1 MLFRNDKDKKDPGG
15 DDQRGGLRA
24 PLLPLRDIIVFPHMV
39 VPLFVGRQK
48 SIRALEEAMNK
59 QKFILL
65 AAQKDAKTNEPSEAD
80 IYNVGTLGTVV
91 QLLRLPDGTVKV
103 LVEGKKRARIARF
116 VPNQEFFLVDVEEIE
131 ETCEGTTEV
140 EALIR
145 GVNSTFE
152 NYVKLNKK
160 IPPEMIMSVAS
171 ITDPARLADTIVAHL
186 GIKLEDKE
194 SLLETFDPAAR
205 LEKVLGYMRSEIEI
219 LEVEKR
225 IRTRVKKQMEK
236 TQKEYYLNEQMR
248 AIQKELGEK
257 DEFKNEIQELEEKI
271 KSRRMTAEAQEKA
284 EKELKKLK
292 MMSPMSAE
300 ATVVRNYI
308 DWLISLPWGEYTD
321 DKLDIGEAEKILEE
335 DHYGLEK
342 VKQRILEY
350 LAVQSLVGEIKG
362 PVLCLVGPPG
372 VGKTSLGKSI
382 ARSTGRKFV
391 RVSLGGVRDEAEVRG
406 HRRTYIGALPGKIIQ
421 SMKKAGSNNPVFL
434 LDEVDKMST
443 DFRGDPS
450 SALLEVLD
458 PEQNTTFND
467 HYLDVDYDLSKVMFI
482 TTANNLERIPRPL
495 QDRMEIIRIAGYT
508 ELEKLNIAKKY
519 LVPKVREQNGLKE
532 SNIEFSDNAV
542 LGLIRHYTKE
552 AGVRSLERELASLCR
567 KVVVEVVKG
576 NRDAHILINSKSLSK
591 YLGPEKFRYGR
602 AEQEVKIGVTTGL
615 AWTDLGGELLNIEV
629 AVVPGKGKLTV
640 TGRLGEVMQES
651 AQAAMSYVR
660 SRADDLGLERDFYQD
675 RPAHPRAGG
684 SDPEGRPVRRHHA
697 RDRAGVGADAHP
709 RAGRPRDDGGGD
721 APRSRA
727 ADRRSEG
734 EGARRASWRHQA
746 RAHPGGE
753 REGHQR
759 DPGLDPQD
767 RRHRDGRAHGRRA
780 AEGAGTRGSR
790 ELPQEA
796 GRDREL
802 HRAASFA
809 DRRHH
814 ALTPGNRAPVPRS
827 ARSAD
832 RVQPAF
838 ASAMI
843 RRATPHTRW
852 AACGVRRFWYWY
864 VTGLE
869 PALREGAK

>member
-15 DDQRGGLRA
+15 DDQRGGLRV

-65 AAQKDAKTNEPSEAD
+65 AAQKDAKTNEPAEAD

-103 LVEGKKRARIARF
+103 LVEGKKRARIARY
-116 VPNQEFFLVDVEEIE
+116 VPSQEFFLVDVEEIE
-131 ETCEGTTEV
+131 ESSEATTEV

-145 GVNSTFE
+145 SVNSTFE

-271 KSRRMTAEAQEKA
+271 KSRKMTAEAQEKA

-391 RVSLGGVRDEAEVRG
+391 RVSLGGVRDEAEIRG
-406 HRRTYIGALPGKIIQ
+406 HRRTYIGALPGKVIQ

-458 PEQNTTFND
+458 PEQNQTFND

-519 LVPKVREQNGLKE
+519 LVPKVRQQNGLKE
-532 SNIEFSDNAV
+532 SNIEFSDNAI

-552 AGVRSLERELASLCR
+552 AGVRNLERELASLCR

-576 NRDAHILINSKSLSK
+576 DRDAHILINSKSLSK
-591 YLGPEKFRYGR
+591 YLGPEKYRYGR
-602 AEQEVKIGVTTGL
+602 AEQEAKIGVTTGL

-629 AVVPGKGKLTV
+629 SVVPGKGKLTI

-660 SRADDLGLERDFYQD
+660 SRADDLGLERDFYQKID
-675 RPAHPRAGG
+675 LHIHV
-684 SDPEGRPVRRHHA
+684 PEGATPKDGPSAGITLATALVSALTRYPVRSDLAMTGEVTLRGRVLPIGGLKEKVLA
-697 RDRAGVGADAHP
+697 AH
-709 RAGRPRDDGGGD
+709 RGGIKHVLIPAENEKD
-721 APRSRA
+721 I
-727 ADRRSEG
+727 SEIPASILKTVTIEMVEHMDEVLRKALVLEDPDSFLKKPG
-734 EGARRASWRHQA
+734 EIA
-746 RAHPGGE
+746 E
-753 REGHQR
+753 RFPEPPPPT
-759 DPGLDPQD
+759 D
-767 RRHRDGRAHGRRA
+767 
-780 AEGAGTRGSR
+780 
-790 ELPQEA
+790 
-796 GRDREL
+796 
-802 HRAASFA
+802 
-809 DRRHH
+809 
-814 ALTPGNRAPVPRS
+814 
-827 ARSAD
+827 
-832 RVQPAF
+832 
-838 ASAMI
+838 I
-843 RRATPHTRW
+843 
-852 AACGVRRFWYWY
+852 
-864 VTGLE
+864 VTH
-869 PALREGAK
+869 

>member
-15 DDQRGGLRA
+15 DDQRGGLRV

-131 ETCEGTTEV
+131 EACEGTTEV

-271 KSRRMTAEAQEKA
+271 KSRKMTAEAQEKA

-391 RVSLGGVRDEAEVRG
+391 RVSLGGVRDEAEIRG

-576 NRDAHILINSKSLSK
+576 DRDAHILINSKSLSK

-602 AEQEVKIGVTTGL
+602 AEQEVKIGLTTGL

-660 SRADDLGLERDFYQD
+660 SRADDLGLERDFYQKID
-675 RPAHPRAGG
+675 LHIHV
-684 SDPEGRPVRRHHA
+684 PEGATPKDGPSAGITLATALVSALTRIPVR
-697 RDRAGVGADAHP
+697 ADLAMTGEVTLRGRVLPIGGLKEKVLAAHRGGIKHVLIP
-709 RAGRPRDDGGGD
+709 AENEKDISEIPASILKTVAIEMVEHMDDVLRK
-721 APRSRA
+721 ALVL
-727 ADRRSEG
+727 E
-734 EGARRASWRHQA
+734 
-746 RAHPGGE
+746 
-753 REGHQR
+753 
-759 DPGLDPQD
+759 DP
-767 RRHRDGRAHGRRA
+767 
-780 AEGAGTRGSR
+780 
-790 ELPQEA
+790 
-796 GRDREL
+796 
-802 HRAASFA
+802 ASF
-809 DRRHH
+809 
-814 ALTPGNRAPVPRS
+814 LKK
-827 ARSAD
+827 
-832 RVQPAF
+832 PAEI
-838 ASAMI
+838 ASF
-843 RRATPHTRW
+843 T
-852 AACGVRRFWYWY
+852 
-864 VTGLE
+864 E
-869 PALREGAK
+869 PPPSPTDVITH